1 MKACWSTPSN
11 SSDRTRPRSSNPG
24 ALGHYSVALRDAL
37 SGVRTPFIE
46 VHISNIHAREE
57 FRHHSVI
64 SAVARG
70 QIVGLGIDGYRLA
83 LDYCLEQFR

>member
-1 MKACWSTPSN
+1 VLVDTIQQLGPDAAAIII
-11 SSDRTRPRSSNPG
+11 NPG